1 MRRMV
6 KNAVSNVGMLDSE
19 GKIFRSVISD
29 LVIVAGERLYK
40 TLKLDWLTVQS
51 NDYLPCRC
59 SGK

>member
-1 MRRMV
+1 MV

-29 LVIVAGERLYK
+29 LVIV
-40 TLKLDWLTVQS
+40 LKLDWLTVQS

>member
-29 LVIVAGERLYK
+29 LVIV

>member
-29 LVIVAGERLYK
+29 LVIK
-40 TLKLDWLTVQS
+40 TLKLDWLTVKS

>member
-29 LVIVAGERLYK
+29 LVIVK
-40 TLKLDWLTVQS
+40 TLKLDWLLVQS

>member
-29 LVIVAGERLYK
+29 LVIVAGEIK
-40 TLKLDWLTVQS
+40 TLKLDWLTLQS
-51 NDYLPCRC
+51 NDYSSCRC

>member
-29 LVIVAGERLYK
+29 LVIVVYK
-40 TLKLDWLTVQS
+40 TLKLDLLTVQS

>member
-19 GKIFRSVISD
+19 GKIFKSVISD
-29 LVIVAGERLYK
+29 LVIVFK
-40 TLKLDWLTVQS
+40 TLKLDLLTVQS